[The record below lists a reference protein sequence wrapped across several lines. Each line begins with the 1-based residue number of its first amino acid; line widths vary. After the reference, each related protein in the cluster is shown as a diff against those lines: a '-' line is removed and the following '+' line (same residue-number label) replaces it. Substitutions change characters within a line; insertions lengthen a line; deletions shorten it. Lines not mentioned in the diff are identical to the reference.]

1 MDAAEQRAAQ
11 RERWGRSAPAW
22 GARAAEVQR
31 TAMPVSRW
39 LIDALRLQPGHRVL
53 ELAAGPGETGFLA
66 AELVAPGGTVV
77 SSDLAEEMLEAGRA
91 RAAQLGLDNVEF
103 KPIDLEW
110 IDEPTASVDAVICRW
125 GYMFAVDTAAALRE
139 TRRVLRPGG
148 RAGLAVWDEPRHNPW
163 ATAGA
168 AELEARGL
176 VPPPAPDAPGMFSLA
191 GAARLEELLGEAGF
205 LEVSVEPLDLV
216 QHHAS
221 FDAYWSLQR
230 DLSLALGD
238 AVAALDDDA
247 ATDLAR
253 AVAARLDPF
262 TAADG
267 SLAIPGRALVAAA
280 SA

>member
-1 MDAAEQRAAQ
+1 
-11 RERWGRSAPAW
+11 
-22 GARAAEVQR
+22 
-31 TAMPVSRW
+31 
-39 LIDALRLQPGHRVL
+39 
-53 ELAAGPGETGFLA
+53 
-66 AELVAPGGTVV
+66 
-77 SSDLAEEMLEAGRA
+77 
-91 RAAQLGLDNVEF
+91 
-103 KPIDLEW
+103 
-110 IDEPTASVDAVICRW
+110 
-125 GYMFAVDTAAALRE
+125 
-139 TRRVLRPGG
+139 
-148 RAGLAVWDEPRHNPW
+148 
-163 ATAGA
+163 
-168 AELEARGL
+168 
-176 VPPPAPDAPGMFSLA
+176 MFSLA